1 MSEPYGAF
9 MKVRIGRPALVRW
22 LDAAPPSASRW
33 TDWRDM
39 GGRWYLKSG
48 PADLRDA
55 PAADLAAIVAEVDAR
70 LSAFISTRDVL
81 KAMLR
86 PDPPDTDESLTLT
99 RRIAYE
105 ATARELVAG
114 ALLYG
119 EGLSELMLFLTIARG
134 CTPYL
139 PSDEHGLAVIHDW
152 IFGPQDDTITM
163 AALTL
168 GPGDRS
174 RFLAATERNSATGA
188 FRGLADTIME
198 FRDRPP
204 APIDQLDELR

>member
-1 MSEPYGAF
+1 
-9 MKVRIGRPALVRW
+9 
-22 LDAAPPSASRW
+22 
-33 TDWRDM
+33 M

-48 PADLRDA
+48 LADLRDA

-70 LSAFISTRDVL
+70 LSGTASNREVL

-86 PDPPDTDESLTLT
+86 PDPPDTDEGLTLT

-119 EGLSELMLFLTIARG
+119 EGLSELMLFLAIARG
-134 CTPYL
+134 CTPHL

-152 IFGPQDDTITM
+152 VFGPQDGTVTV

-174 RFLAATERNSATGA
+174 RFLAATERNSAAGA
-188 FRGLADTIME
+188 FRALADTIVE
-198 FRDRPP
+198 PRDRPP
-204 APIDQLDELR
+204 APIDQLDALR